1 MRWAYKYK
9 RLSYILTSRQ
19 QTIMPNI
26 TYYSGTTKIWN
37 NMLFGYDRCKNLI
50 AYCIVL
56 VLKES
61 VRV

>member
-1 MRWAYKYK
+1 
-9 RLSYILTSRQ
+9 
-19 QTIMPNI
+19 MPNI